1 MKQQAPSH
9 ASSRPES
16 AEQPTTSTETKP
28 ALPGFPAVDGRFRIN
43 ERTRRIGLAGVAHAR
58 AVLAEQAARRE
69 AREAERASGRTAPN
83 RQSQQRAA

>member
-28 ALPGFPAVDGRFRIN
+28 ALPGVPALDGRFRIN

>member
-16 AEQPTTSTETKP
+16 AEQPTTSAQTQP
-28 ALPGFPAVDGRFRIN
+28 ALPASVDSRFRIN

-69 AREAERASGRTAPN
+69 AREAERASCRTAPN

>member
-16 AEQPTTSTETKP
+16 AEQPTTSAQTQP
-28 ALPGFPAVDGRFRIN
+28 ALPGLPSVDSRFRIN

-69 AREAERASGRTAPN
+69 AREAERVSDRTAPN

>member
-9 ASSRPES
+9 ASSRPEP
-16 AEQPTTSTETKP
+16 AEQPTTSRGTQP
-28 ALPGFPAVDGRFRIN
+28 ALPGFQTVDSRFCIN

-58 AVLAEQAARRE
+58 TLLAEQAARRE
-69 AREAERASGRTAPN
+69 AREAERASGRVAPN